1 MYTKLLKH
9 TPFLLSKPRY
19 LFVSTDGATF
29 LQMVEGFF
37 DRAAVHTGIRTDRLI
52 FYKKAENVVKCSIPL
67 VRGNF
72 GSIQMTAPSR
82 LFRHIAASTKLTNCP
97 QREEL
102 VTLKTWILKKFK
114 LSPVL

>member
-1 MYTKLLKH
+1 MLTKLLKH

-19 LFVSTDGATF
+19 CFVSTDGATF

-72 GSIQMTAPSR
+72 GSIQMTALSR
-82 LFRHIAASTKLTNCP
+82 PFVPIAASTKLINCP
-97 QREEL
+97 RREGL
-102 VTLKTWILKKFK
+102 VTLKTWTLKKWK
-114 LSPVL
+114 PSPV